1 MYALSILAQDTDNSS
16 GGGGIAQLLIL
27 LLIPVAMYFLMIR
40 PQRKRIKDQAA
51 LQSSLGVG
59 DEVVTNSGIFGV
71 ITGEESDRFWLE
83 IDDDVQIQ
91 IAKVAIQ
98 GKVKKATTDE
108 LPAGNDDADENVDES

>member
-1 MYALSILAQDTDNSS
+1 MYALSILAQDKSS

-40 PQRKRIKDQAA
+40 PQRKRIKDQAS

-71 ITGEESDRFWLE
+71 ITGEEQDRFWLE

-98 GKVKKATTDE
+98 GKVKKSNTDE
-108 LPAGNDDADENVDES
+108 LPAGNDDADETVDES